1 MLISMIRSH
10 GASPARPARWIT
22 ASAPALASVTAAQ
35 SVTDARMNSSA
46 APAGAPA
53 RAGGG
58 TTSSRRSVRPGR
70 ASRGRS
76 MAPIWPDPP
85 VIRIVGTPVNITPS
99 PPGRPIA
106 RITAGRPIG
115 RSPPGRPIG
124 RSPPARPVAKI
135 TAGRPIARIT
145 VGRSARVG
153 LGVASGPGQEPEIA
167 ALVGLGHVLAV
178 QRAVAALEP
187 RRWRL
192 PGGAPTGELIVIHF
206 QAQRPL
212 RHVESDQVTGA
223 HQGERAADERLGR
236 HMQDARAVAGAA

>member
-106 RITAGRPIG
+106 RIT
-115 RSPPGRPIG
+115 
-124 RSPPARPVAKI
+124 
-135 TAGRPIARIT
+135 

-192 PGGAPTGELIVIHF
+192 PGGAPAGELIVIHF

-236 HMQDARAVAGAA
+236 HMQDARAVAGAAHPRVGDADHV